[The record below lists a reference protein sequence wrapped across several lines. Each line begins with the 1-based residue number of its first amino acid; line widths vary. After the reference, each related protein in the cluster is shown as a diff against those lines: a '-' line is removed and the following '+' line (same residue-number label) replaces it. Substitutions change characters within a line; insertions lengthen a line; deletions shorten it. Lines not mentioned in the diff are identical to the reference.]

1 MTCESFEA
9 KLKAK
14 IQMAFNEMFEGLRNQ
29 DFRQSIRIRSGRWA
43 GGSVC
48 SYRGMNGRKCAVGH
62 LIPDEKYSP
71 ALELANGGISDPVVY
86 GSLPEKYGE
95 IENGKFLDFLIQAQN
110 IHDRIRVPKNM
121 RDGFMLLASTYHLTI
136 PE

>member
-29 DFRQSIRIRSGRWA
+29 DFRQSTRIRTGRWA

-48 SYRGMNGRKCAVGH
+48 SYRGMNGRKCAIGH
-62 LIPDEKYSP
+62 LIPTEKYSSS
-71 ALELANGGISDPVVY
+71 LELVHGGVSNPAVY
-86 GSLPEKYGE
+86 GSLPEKYGA
-95 IENGKFLDFLIQAQN
+95 IEDGKFLDFLIEAQY
-110 IHDRIRVPKNM
+110 IHDRSRVPKKM
-121 RDGFMLLASTYHLTI
+121 QDGLRLLASTYHLTI